1 MKRVSQDALRYR
13 ESNTKGG
20 KFYYHKNRLSRK
32 TNTNWS
38 RNYVRYECIKAK
50 SLLSKREMLA
60 EDWFHINRSLNAYRG
75 CEHGCVYC
83 DGMSEYYHV
92 DNFTSHVRIKEN
104 APEILRKELKK
115 LGFSS
120 QRELETETLWSF
132 LPKDDAARL
141 AMKTPRRIVIG
152 VCGGVSDGYQPAE
165 KEHKITRQILETLLD
180 FRLPAMILTKSDLVL
195 RDIDLL
201 KELNEVAFANAVFT
215 ITLQDDE
222 KRRIIE
228 PRASSTPDRFAALKE
243 LRKAGI
249 FGGVM
254 ATPVVPWIGTTYE
267 NMEGLAKEAKAAGAE
282 FILFGAMTLKPG
294 RQKDY
299 FLSVIG
305 RHFPEEVEKIKML
318 YANNN
323 RYGNPL
329 WKRQPI
335 NTMLLGHE
343 ICKKVGIRDR
353 SVRHT
358 LPFEHEVNYQ
368 VLGVLLDI
376 VFYQRYMLGRPWSVS
391 EPFHDLSIRIE
402 KGVENLKVLL
412 DEGRLREGLCIN
424 NEMANIVRQIIET
437 GTCGYMENLLS
448 NISEYEIGDQ
458 VLVISDEQS
467 DE

>member
-1 MKRVSQDALRYR
+1 
-13 ESNTKGG
+13 
-20 KFYYHKNRLSRK
+20 
-32 TNTNWS
+32 
-38 RNYVRYECIKAK
+38 
-50 SLLSKREMLA
+50 
-60 EDWFHINRSLNAYRG
+60 
-75 CEHGCVYC
+75 
-83 DGMSEYYHV
+83 MSEYYHV

-132 LPKDDAARL
+132 LPEDDAARL

-165 KEHKITRQILETLLD
+165 REHKITRQILETLLD

-201 KELNEVAFANAVFT
+201 KELNEIAFANVVFT
-215 ITLQDDE
+215 ITLHDDD

-228 PRASSTPDRFAALKE
+228 PRASSTPERFAALKE

-249 FGGVM
+249 YGGVM
-254 ATPVVPWIGTTYE
+254 ATPIVPWIGTTYE
-267 NMEGLAKEAKAAGAE
+267 NMEGLAFEAKRAGAE

-294 RQKDY
+294 RQKDH
-299 FLSVIG
+299 FFSVIG
-305 RHFPEEVEKIKML
+305 RHFPEEVDKIKGL
-318 YANNN
+318 YADNNK
-323 RYGNPL
+323 YGNPM

-358 LPFEHEVNYQ
+358 LPFEHEINYK

-376 VFYQRYMLGRPWSVS
+376 VFYQRYMLGKPWSMS
-391 EPFHDLSIRIE
+391 KPFHDLSIRLE

-412 DEGRLREGLCIN
+412 DEGRLKEELYIN
-424 NEMANIVRQIIET
+424 NEMASIVQQIIET
-437 GTCGYMENLLS
+437 GSCQYVENLLS
-448 NISEYEIGDQ
+448 NISEHEIGDQ
-458 VLVISDEQS
+458 VLVISDEES
-467 DE
+467 GE